1 MKKSEEYN
9 LHFNTF
15 EFNNT
20 TIPIVGCS
28 LVNGASK
35 NNEIASFLEPNG
47 IRLTQQII
55 DDIASLNLD
64 LNIPFEGYNIWGG
77 NQDESVEIKSP
88 PFRAIFNT
96 TGKSVEVPISDF
108 LQILQEWKTFLET
121 IPNPHF
127 LSNR

>member
-9 LHFNTF
+9 LHFSTY
-15 EFNNT
+15 EFNS
-20 TIPIVGCS
+20 TIIPHVGCS
-28 LVNGASK
+28 LVNGSSK
-35 NNEIASFLEPNG
+35 NNEIANFLEPNG

-55 DDIASLNLD
+55 DDITSLNLD

-88 PFRAIFNT
+88 PFRAVFNT
-96 TGKSVEVPISDF
+96 TGKPVEVPISDF
-108 LQILQEWKTFLET
+108 LQILQEWKIFLEG
-121 IPNPHF
+121 IPKPHW